1 MKIPR
6 QGSRRN
12 KRSAGRGSF
21 AVRAL
26 FGVCGALAG
35 AAVAQTPADSL
46 SPVFR
51 SDSSKTEAI
60 RAVEAGGSRND
71 STRAERRARRDSL
84 ALKQERRGPYVG
96 LSAGVAFARHSGSDR
111 FAAAMTAQAAA
122 DTQRV
127 LQDQDPVHVLFPAGL
142 LIGVPVTRHL
152 DLLLRTEHFHYRVTG
167 LAQKGNEPPTEF
179 WYVNQ
184 GHLAGAGIRWLV
196 PVSLLTVA
204 GQPGLHVTYTHFWSF
219 GPTGMRAPGGSVA
232 ARPGVAGAGYEL
244 QAGFLQDFDA
254 RWALTGSLGFSR
266 LSFRSRGDWSNVV
279 ASTVPE
285 RAEWTLTSMRFALQG
300 LYQFGRQSGK
310 MKAE

>member
-1 MKIPR
+1 MNGTRK
-6 QGSRRN
+6 GG
-12 KRSAGRGSF
+12 ACF

-26 FGVCGALAG
+26 FGIFGGILGGIFGALAG
-35 AAVAQTPADSL
+35 EAAAQAPADSL

-60 RAVEAGGSRND
+60 RSVEAGGSRAD
-71 STRAERRARRDSL
+71 TARTDPRARRDSL
-84 ALKQERRGPYVG
+84 ALKQKRRGPYAG
-96 LSAGVAFARHSGSDR
+96 LTAGVAFARHSGSDR

-122 DTQRV
+122 DSQRV

-142 LIGVPVTRHL
+142 VVGVPVTRHL
-152 DLLLRTEHFHYRVTG
+152 DLLLRTEHFRYRVTG
-167 LAQKGNEPPTEF
+167 LAQKDNEPPTEF

-196 PVSLLTVA
+196 PVSLLTVS

-219 GPTGMRAPGGSVA
+219 GPTGMRSPEGSVA
-232 ARPGVAGAGYEL
+232 ARPGPAGAGYEL

-279 ASTVPE
+279 ASDVPE
-285 RAEWTLTSMRFALQG
+285 TAEWTLTSMRVVFQG
-300 LYQFGRQSGK
+300 VYQFGRAK
-310 MKAE
+310 REE